1 MPPLRCLR
9 RLADTSLA
17 AAASTTATLAA
28 AAATAKAAMIASF
41 TADAAAVPAA
51 AASIVAAAAAA
62 AAAATSAADAC
73 VGCRISRC
81 FCAVCT
87 WSTRAR
93 RVREPRAT
101 CTAACAGQKPPL
113 RTVAMR
119 GWLGPVLSLGRELG
133 GTNKYVSLLS
143 SCLSLLIW
151 RGQCVLWSLDTVSS
165 TCL

>member
-17 AAASTTATLAA
+17 AAGRLYHRHPRRSRSH
-28 AAATAKAAMIASF
+28 TAKAAMIASF

-73 VGCRISRC
+73 VGCHISRC
-81 FCAVCT
+81 FCAHLEHA
-87 WSTRAR
+87 STPRAR
-93 RVREPRAT
+93 ASRYT
-101 CTAACAGQKPPL
+101 CTAACAGLKPPL

-119 GWLGPVLSLGRELG
+119 GWLGLGR
-133 GTNKYVSLLS
+133 TWNNKQITRPYVL
-143 SCLSLLIW
+143 
-151 RGQCVLWSLDTVSS
+151 
-165 TCL
+165 